1 MVIVAVSL
9 LCDTTAFLADLI
21 LPAMITPRCAGDYR
35 ISPCGAPVTAN
46 LQCAR
51 SCGIECTNAGAQKFY
66 RRYFPISTDAHAEQ
80 LREWAVQLSGDY
92 LPDDWQRVSSSA
104 STRVAVNPTLQLY
117 YKEYLPRSPA
127 AALRAQV
134 KGSRA
139 TRARLNAEALLQAG
153 IDAPHNVLWGQL
165 PGGGEYLYTVAAP
178 GDSIQRWLCETLAGR
193 NAEQLRLRRQLLHAL
208 GTFIGRV
215 HATGFIHGELRPDN
229 VLAALVKDQFR
240 FTLINNE
247 GNTQRIPTPGKLLLR
262 NLVQMNSLPLAVL
275 GRTDRMR
282 FLRAWRRQMRDLSPM
297 EGKILA
303 AEAYHR
309 ALRKLPAKPP

>member
-1 MVIVAVSL
+1 VNGAHR
-9 LCDTTAFLADLI
+9 I
-21 LPAMITPRCAGDYR
+21 L
-35 ISPCGAPVTAN
+35 
-46 LQCAR
+46 
-51 SCGIECTNAGAQKFY
+51 
-66 RRYFPISTDAHAEQ
+66 RRYFQISTEAHAEQ

-104 STRVAVNPTLQLY
+104 STRVAINPTLQLY
-117 YKEYLPRSPA
+117 YKEFLARSPA

-139 TRARLNAEALLQAG
+139 QRARLNAEALLQAG

-165 PGGGEYLYTVAAP
+165 PGGGEYLFTVAAP
-178 GDSIQRWLCETLAGR
+178 GDSIRRWLCETLAGR
-193 NAEQLRLRRQLLHAL
+193 DTEQLRLRRQLLYAL

-215 HATGFIHGELRPDN
+215 HATGFIHGDLRPDN
-229 VLAALVKDQFR
+229 VLAALVKGQFR
-240 FTLINNE
+240 FTLMNNE

-262 NLVQMNSLPLAVL
+262 NLIQINMLPLADL

-282 FLRAWRRQMRDLSPM
+282 FLCAWRRQMRELSAV

-303 AEAYHR
+303 AEAYHG
-309 ALRKLPAKPP
+309 ALRKLPATTL

>member
-1 MVIVAVSL
+1 MSGAH
-9 LCDTTAFLADLI
+9 
-21 LPAMITPRCAGDYR
+21 R
-35 ISPCGAPVTAN
+35 IN
-46 LQCAR
+46 
-51 SCGIECTNAGAQKFY
+51 K
-66 RRYFPISTDAHAEQ
+66 RYFPISSEVHTEQ
-80 LREWAVQLSGDY
+80 LREWAVLLSDDY

-117 YKEYLPRSPA
+117 YKEFLARSPA

-139 TRARLNAEALLQAG
+139 TRARLNAEALLHAG

-165 PGGGEYLYTVAAP
+165 PSGGEYLFTVAAP
-178 GDSIQRWLCETLAGR
+178 GESVRSWLCETLAGGDK
-193 NAEQLRLRRQLLHAL
+193 EQLRLRRQLLYAL

-229 VLAALVKDQFR
+229 VLAALVKGQFR
-240 FTLINNE
+240 FTLMNNE

-262 NLVQMNSLPLAVL
+262 NLIELNLLPLATL

-282 FLRAWRRQMRDLSPM
+282 FLCAWRRQMRDLSPV

-303 AEAYHR
+303 AEAYR
-309 ALRKLPAKPP
+309 QALHL